1 MSWWIIF
8 HFIDN
13 KQLQDKVSENPNV
26 PGLVNGTAKVAISW
40 IIAESGKIFIYYHYQ
55 NVYSNIL
62 GCNTQPI
69 QPLCLSFSLYILGV
83 FLSVCIP
90 LGVCLSVC
98 IPCKAF
104 LPFTRKFF
112 TLPNPLQTK
121 NSEKYKF
128 YIWSAQNSVKR
139 VVGVHFWGIFGK
151 YSKDFCL
158 KFCLKRSN
166 FEAFFKTKKC
176 TGFWGLWGFKAPP
189 HSLWVGKFDHSRKG

>member
-90 LGVCLSVC
+90 LGVCQSVC
-98 IPCKAF
+98 IPLDF
-104 LPFTRKFF
+104 LPFTKKIFRQSMPGNSSLYPTFCCRWPYEKKIKNLV
-112 TLPNPLQTK
+112 LPPLWADLGNPVQK
-121 NSEKYKF
+121 
-128 YIWSAQNSVKR
+128 
-139 VVGVHFWGIFGK
+139 
-151 YSKDFCL
+151 
-158 KFCLKRSN
+158 
-166 FEAFFKTKKC
+166 
-176 TGFWGLWGFKAPP
+176 
-189 HSLWVGKFDHSRKG
+189 